1 MLAAVLVSS
10 VSQRID
16 GSEFRPV
23 FVLLDICGTHQPRQS
38 ADSKC
43 AACLLGDGFCGG
55 KSVRAALL
63 LKWWAAGTAWPA
75 LLILPWSIGYQRSAV
90 RGLPCFEKDDIKFL
104 RCETAGAFTGYRYEI
119 FTNSGICRHGVVGIC
134 GIWPSLL

>member
-1 MLAAVLVSS
+1 MLRFWTYLLSLFFAVALALAAVLVSS

-43 AACLLGDGFCGG
+43 AACVLWDGFAVVKVSGEHGSCNGLQPG
-55 KSVRAALL
+55 I
-63 LKWWAAGTAWPA
+63 AWPA
-75 LLILPWSIGYQRSAV
+75 LPILPCSIGCQRPAV
-90 RGLPCFEKDDIKFL
+90 RGPPCFEKDDINFF
-104 RCETAGAFTGYRYEI
+104 A
-119 FTNSGICRHGVVGIC
+119 V
-134 GIWPSLL
+134 